1 MRAGT
6 TLRAAGLLAALAAF
20 ACAPQRPPRS
30 APEGVFPGPS
40 PAAVEPVSVPHRDL
54 AARIQALS
62 ERAEKPDL
70 TEAEARALQREMD
83 RALDAYL
90 ASPEE
95 TRSSPQLQGAL
106 ERMCDLALQ
115 ISLDANAAP
124 EVPEAGTE
132 PVSLETLLQETTFL
146 SPGDLTRVYAEVQK
160 ALEQSPMDF
169 PVTVNDAVLGYVNL
183 YQTKLRDWY
192 DRALTRGTP
201 YMPQMKEI
209 FKAEGIPT
217 SLVYLAIV
225 ESACNPKA
233 YSRAKAAGMW
243 QFIPGTA
250 RRYGLTVDFW
260 EDERFDPERSARA
273 SAQYLKDLYA
283 AFGDWH
289 LAMAAYNCGEGRIQ
303 RRLAKSAGDDFW
315 DMRNKRSLVRETREY
330 VPAIL
335 AAILLATNPHA
346 YGFDPPEEVE
356 PEPTVEV
363 VIPTATDLRVLAR
376 CANVSVEVL
385 QALNPSLRRLM
396 TPPRDY
402 SLRIPAT
409 SSEGFA
415 AALAGV
421 PEEERAAVRMHT
433 VQRGET
439 LKGIG
444 KRYGV
449 PAEAIRLANLLPSR
463 KVKAGQALV
472 VPMGVASS
480 DPTLFV
486 EAAPRKK
493 SARGASVYRV
503 RKGDNLASIAR
514 KTGVP
519 VDTLRSLNEL
529 GQGEAI
535 HPGQRLVLGTGRTT
549 KAPSGKVAK
558 KGREL
563 AAGTRTHH
571 VKKGDTLY
579 IIARKYG
586 VSVDKL
592 CRANRISKGKTL
604 HPGDTLIVP

>member
-1 MRAGT
+1 MRPGPA
-6 TLRAAGLLAALAAF
+6 LRTAGLLAALAAC
-20 ACAPQRPPRS
+20 ACAPQRPPGS
-30 APEGVFPGPS
+30 APAGTVNGPA
-40 PAAVEPVSVPHRDL
+40 PAAVVPAAAPHGDL
-54 AARIQALS
+54 ASRLQALS

-70 TEAEARALQREMD
+70 TEAEALSIQAEMD

-90 ASPEE
+90 SAPEE
-95 TRSSPQLQGAL
+95 TRSSPVVQGAL

-124 EVPEAGTE
+124 EVPEAGAE
-132 PVSLETLLQETTFL
+132 PVPLETLLQETTFL
-146 SPGDLTRVYAEVQK
+146 APGDLTRVYAEVQE
-160 ALEQSPMDF
+160 ALKQSPMDF

-183 YQTKLRDWY
+183 YQTKLREWY

-250 RRYGLTVDFW
+250 RRYGLAVDFW
-260 EDERFDPERSARA
+260 EDERFDPERSAKA
-273 SAQYLKDLYA
+273 SARYLKDLYD

-289 LAMAAYNCGEGRIQ
+289 LALAAYNCGEGRIQ
-303 RRLAKSAGDDFW
+303 RKLAKNSGDDFW
-315 DMRNKRSLVRETREY
+315 DMRDKGDLVRETREY

-346 YGFDPPEEVE
+346 YGFDPPEEAGLE
-356 PEPTVEV
+356 ATVEV
-363 VIPTATDLRVLAR
+363 VIPSATDLRVLAR
-376 CANVSVEVL
+376 CAGVSVEVL

-396 TPPRDY
+396 TPPREY
-402 SLRIPAT
+402 ALRIPAT
-409 SSEGFA
+409 SQESFA
-415 AALAGV
+415 AAFAAV

-433 VQRGET
+433 VQKGET

-449 PAEAIRLANLLPSR
+449 PSEAIRLANLMPSR
-463 KVKAGQALV
+463 KVKVGQTLV
-472 VPMGVASS
+472 VPMGIATS
-480 DPTLFV
+480 DPTLYV
-486 EAAPRKK
+486 EASPRKK
-493 SARGASVYRV
+493 STRGGAVYRV
-503 RKGDNLASIAR
+503 RRGDTLSSIAR

-519 VDTLRSLNEL
+519 VSTLRSLNAI

-535 HPGQRLVLGTGRTT
+535 HPGQRLVLGTGGTA
-549 KAPSGKVAK
+549 KATSGKVAK
-558 KGREL
+558 KGRES

-571 VKKGDTLY
+571 VRKGDTLY
-579 IIARKYG
+579 IIAKKYG
-586 VSVDKL
+586 VSVDSL

-604 HPGDTLIVP
+604 HPGDTLIIP